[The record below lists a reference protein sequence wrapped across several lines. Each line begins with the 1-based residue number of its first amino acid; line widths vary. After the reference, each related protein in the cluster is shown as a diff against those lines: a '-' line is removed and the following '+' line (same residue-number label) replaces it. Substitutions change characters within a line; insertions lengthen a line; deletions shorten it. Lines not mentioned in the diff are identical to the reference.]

1 MKKHTEISYLKGIG
15 IIAVVLGHTNASNIV
30 PIIYYWHLPLFLFV
44 IGLTYNKEKYA
55 NNVSRLIA
63 ARLHSFFPMYMVYM
77 VLLGLMRNVFYKMG
91 ILQDVYQP
99 YDICTGMDALVN
111 YLKLN
116 AEPFAGA
123 LWFMFPF
130 FWATLLYGVIY
141 LAIYKLRLSERGEC
155 IFSFVCCTL
164 CSVVGFFYV
173 GKEFFLSSFFD
184 IALVIM
190 PIVWAGGMYR
200 KLQTHSRK
208 FFNIIGFALG
218 IMVLLIAHYR
228 YNLWIILD
236 QRKYVNPLVFYLLAI
251 IGIYCCICVA
261 KLLDKKSNNIVSR
274 CIGEI
279 GNYSMDIMTLHFLF
293 FKLVDFIYFTCF
305 KVEDNFVL
313 SDFPHSLYSKTSCI
327 VYTLVGVSGPILVRM
342 ILKYMSKLANEKIFY
357 KITGGK

>member
-15 IIAVVLGHTNASNIV
+15 I
-30 PIIYYWHLPLFLFV
+30 

-141 LAIYKLRLSERGEC
+141 LVIYKLRLSEPGEC

-164 CSVVGFFYV
+164 CSAVGFFYV
-173 GKEFFLSSFFD
+173 GKSF
-184 IALVIM
+184 
-190 PIVWAGGMYR
+190 
-200 KLQTHSRK
+200 S
-208 FFNIIGFALG
+208 
-218 IMVLLIAHYR
+218 
-228 YNLWIILD
+228 
-236 QRKYVNPLVFYLLAI
+236 
-251 IGIYCCICVA
+251 
-261 KLLDKKSNNIVSR
+261 
-274 CIGEI
+274 
-279 GNYSMDIMTLHFLF
+279 
-293 FKLVDFIYFTCF
+293 
-305 KVEDNFVL
+305 
-313 SDFPHSLYSKTSCI
+313 
-327 VYTLVGVSGPILVRM
+327 
-342 ILKYMSKLANEKIFY
+342 
-357 KITGGK
+357 